1 MATLTNIM
9 KSIKNTPQCRPSAG
23 VGHRAPEERAWVGH
37 SLTFKPHAMSDMQW
51 EALKQN
57 KQYHRRRKREGEG
70 RIWAERMAA
79 KERIC
84 AAELIQSAWRKKHGI
99 EFFRGPLLLVA
110 SESESDS
117 DSDSESD
124 DFYEWLAGK

>member
-1 MATLTNIM
+1 MATLKSIM
-9 KSIKNTPQCRPSAG
+9 KSIKKTPQCRPSAS
-23 VGHRAPEERAWVGH
+23 VGHSAPEERAWVGH

-57 KQYHRRRKREGEG
+57 KQYHMRREREWQA

-84 AAELIQSAWRKKHGI
+84 AAELIQRAWRKKHGI
-99 EFFRGPLLLVA
+99 EFFRGPRLFVA

-124 DFYEWLAGK
+124 DF

>member
-1 MATLTNIM
+1 MATL
-9 KSIKNTPQCRPSAG
+9 KSIKKTTQCRPSAR

-37 SLTFKPHAMSDMQW
+37 SLTFKPHAISDMQW

-57 KQYHRRRKREGEG
+57 KQYHRQRRQRRREREV

-84 AAELIQSAWRKKHGI
+84 AAEIVQSAWRKKHGYV
-99 EFFRGPLLLVA
+99 FFGSPQLFLA
-110 SESESDS
+110 SESESESDS
-117 DSDSESD
+117 DDEI
-124 DFYEWLAGK
+124 

>member
-1 MATLTNIM
+1 MATLE
-9 KSIKNTPQCRPSAG
+9 SIKKTTQCRPSAR

-37 SLTFKPHAMSDMQW
+37 SLTFKPHAISDMQW

-57 KQYHRRRKREGEG
+57 KQYHRQRRREREV

-84 AAELIQSAWRKKHGI
+84 AAEIVQSAWRKKHGYV
-99 EFFRGPLLLVA
+99 FFGSPQLFLA
-110 SESESDS
+110 SESESESDS
-117 DSDSESD
+117 DDEI
-124 DFYEWLAGK
+124 

>member
-1 MATLTNIM
+1 M
-9 KSIKNTPQCRPSAG
+9 KSIKKAPRCRPSVS
-23 VGHRAPEERAWVGH
+23 VGHGAPEERAWVGH

-57 KQYHRRRKREGEG
+57 KQYHRQRRREREV

-84 AAELIQSAWRKKHGI
+84 AAEIVQRAWRKKHGHV
-99 EFFRGPLLLVA
+99 FFRGPRLLVA

-117 DSDSESD
+117 DSDDEI
-124 DFYEWLAGK
+124 

>member
-1 MATLTNIM
+1 MATLKSIM
-9 KSIKNTPQCRPSAG
+9 KSIKKTPQCRPSAG

-57 KQYHRRRKREGEG
+57 KQYHRQRRREREV

-84 AAELIQSAWRKKHGI
+84 AAEIVQSAWRKKHGYV
-99 EFFRGPLLLVA
+99 FFGSPQLFLA
-110 SESESDS
+110 SESESESDS
-117 DSDSESD
+117 DSDDEI
-124 DFYEWLAGK
+124 

>member
-1 MATLTNIM
+1 MATLTSIM
-9 KSIKNTPQCRPSAG
+9 KSIKKTPQCRPSAG

-57 KQYHRRRKREGEG
+57 KQYHMRREREGEA

-79 KERIC
+79 EERIR
-84 AAELIQSAWRKKHGI
+84 AAEIVQRAWRKVHGY
-99 EFFRGPLLLVA
+99 EFFRGPFLA
-110 SESESDS
+110 SESDS
-117 DSDSESD
+117 DSESESD

>member
-1 MATLTNIM
+1 MATLSSIM
-9 KSIKNTPQCRPSAG
+9 KSIKKAPRCRRSVS
-23 VGHRAPEERAWVGH
+23 VGHSAPEERAWVGH
-37 SLTFKPHAMSDMQW
+37 SLTFKPHAMTTMQW

-57 KQYHRRRKREGEG
+57 KQYHRQRRREAQA
-70 RIWAERMAA
+70 RIWAERMDA

-84 AAELIQSAWRKKHGI
+84 AAELIQRAWRKARGYV
-99 EFFRGPLLLVA
+99 FFRGHVLLIA

-124 DFYEWLAGK
+124 DF